1 MATERNGPAAATIL
15 DSLSGTR
22 DALSVRR
29 VFGDPYEIDGMTIIP
44 VARISGGAG
53 GGGGEGSG
61 ERAGGQETGSGF
73 GTGFGVRAQPVG
85 VYEVRDGQVAWRP
98 IVDIT
103 RLAHGGQ
110 VLAGIITV
118 CVTLVAL
125 RRSRVPS

>member
-1 MATERNGPAAATIL
+1 MGGGGGGGSNA
-15 DSLSGTR
+15 SGT
-22 DALSVRR
+22 V
-29 VFGDPYEIDGMTIIP
+29 VGCPP
-44 VARISGGAG
+44 QQGAG
-53 GGGGEGSG
+53 GGGGGSG

-110 VLAGIITV
+110 VLAGIVTV

>member
-1 MATERNGPAAATIL
+1 MTTERNGPAAATIL

-98 IVDIT
+98 IVDISEPK
-103 RLAHGGQ
+103 
-110 VLAGIITV
+110 VPP
-118 CVTLVAL
+118 LVMVKVPPC
-125 RRSRVPS
+125 RSSSFRPPSRAAFA

>member
-1 MATERNGPAAATIL
+1 MTTERNGPAAATIL

-61 ERAGGQETGSGF
+61 ERAGGQELSL
-73 GTGFGVRAQPVG
+73 
-85 VYEVRDGQVAWRP
+85 
-98 IVDIT
+98 IHI
-103 RLAHGGQ
+103 
-110 VLAGIITV
+110 
-118 CVTLVAL
+118 
-125 RRSRVPS
+125 